1 MMSPTTRMRVLVAAV
16 RSWRTRDALSWLGF
30 MERDAGS
37 TKEGSEW
44 TGGAGPWLFGSQT
57 DFVGSTASFDGHFEC
72 DSDSIRVAGDRN
84 SGVDEDGISA
94 HFHGFGG
101 VAGRAESSINDN
113 GHGRLLDD
121 DPDLITGLNAAVGT
135 DRRAERHD
143 GGDAD
148 VL

>member
-57 DFVGSTASFDGHFEC
+57 DFVGSTASFDGHFE
-72 DSDSIRVAGDRN
+72 GDRN
-84 SGVDEDGISA
+84 AVGITRHGDGGVDQDSISA
-94 HFHGFGG
+94 HLHGFGG

-121 DPDLITGLNAAVGT
+121 DPDLITGL
-135 DRRAERHD
+135 
-143 GGDAD
+143 
-148 VL
+148 